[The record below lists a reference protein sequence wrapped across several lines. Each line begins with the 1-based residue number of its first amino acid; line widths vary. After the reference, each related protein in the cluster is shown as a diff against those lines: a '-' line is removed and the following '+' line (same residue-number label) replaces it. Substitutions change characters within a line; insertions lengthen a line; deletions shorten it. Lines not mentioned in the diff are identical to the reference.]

1 MGPLFSLSFFLT
13 QEVSR
18 KAHILNFYGF
28 QSGYFFYYQVTDQEA
43 SKQYKERFYSFGEN
57 FSMAKSF

>member
-28 QSGYFFYYQVTDQEA
+28 QSGYFFYYQSQTK
-43 SKQYKERFYSFGEN
+43 KQANNTKERFYSFGEN